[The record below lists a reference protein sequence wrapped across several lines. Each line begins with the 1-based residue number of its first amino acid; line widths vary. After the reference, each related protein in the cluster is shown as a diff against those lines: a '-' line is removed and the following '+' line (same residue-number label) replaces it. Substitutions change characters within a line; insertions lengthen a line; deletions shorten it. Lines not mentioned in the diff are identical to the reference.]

1 MNSESS
7 GGKLE
12 RFFNGKGFY
21 IVLFLCAATIGVS
34 AWLMAA
40 GGGRMEEATEVLGE
54 SLETKPAETVIIP
67 PRPTALPM
75 PTLIPTPTPAEAE
88 APADG
93 SVEVF
98 SEAEAPVYMWPL
110 AGEIARGFSNE
121 TLHYDETLQD
131 WRVHGGIDI
140 LAPIG
145 TPVCAAHAG
154 TVERVY
160 EDDLL
165 GTVVVID
172 HGDGVKTSYANL
184 ESAAVE
190 PGFWV
195 SVGAAI
201 GTVGHTALAETAQE
215 PHLHFAVTVN
225 GEPAD
230 PTAYLPA

>member
-1 MNSESS
+1 MQ
-7 GGKLE
+7 
-12 RFFNGKGFY
+12 
-21 IVLFLCAATIGVS
+21 
-34 AWLMAA
+34 
-40 GGGRMEEATEVLGE
+40 EATEVLGE
-54 SLETKPAETVIIP
+54 SLATSAPETVIIP
-67 PRPTALPM
+67 ARPTPLPM
-75 PTLIPTPTPAEAE
+75 PTLIPTPAPAEAE
-88 APADG
+88 TPAGG
-93 SVEVF
+93 SLEVF
-98 SEAEAPVYMWPL
+98 SEAAAEPVYMWPV
-110 AGEIARGFSNE
+110 AGEIARGFSSE
-121 TLHYDETLQD
+121 TLHFDETLQD

-140 LAPIG
+140 LAPLG

-160 EDDLL
+160 EDDLF

-184 ESAAVE
+184 DSAAVE

-201 GTVGHTALAETAQE
+201 GTVGHSALAETAQE

-225 GEPAD
+225 GENAD

>member
-98 SEAEAPVYMWPL
+98 SEAAAPVYMWPL

-145 TPVCAAHAG
+145 TPVFAAKAG
-154 TVERVY
+154 VVTAVSPLSGGKTG
-160 EDDLL
+160 LL
-165 GTVVVID
+165 ID
-172 HGDGVKTSYANL
+172 HGEGLESVYANL
-184 ESAAVE
+184 TA
-190 PGFWV
+190 V
-195 SVGAAI
+195 SVAAGESVKRGQALGETVDGLYYEYRDAGQSIDPGARF
-201 GTVGHTALAETAQE
+201 GK
-215 PHLHFAVTVN
+215 
-225 GEPAD
+225 
-230 PTAYLPA
+230 